1 MFENAKIIKEGIWWY
16 DNSVECSIR
25 IIKWHILYGSG
36 DYEDLPDICND
47 KEVECY
53 YVLYESL
60 TQKGQFPIRR
70 GGFLSLE
77 EAIKD
82 VESSTLQKIYWN

>member
-25 IIKWHILYGSG
+25 IIKWYILYGSG
-36 DYEDLPDICND
+36 DYEDLLDICND
-47 KEVECY
+47 REVECY

-60 TQKGQFPIRR
+60 TQKGQFTTTR